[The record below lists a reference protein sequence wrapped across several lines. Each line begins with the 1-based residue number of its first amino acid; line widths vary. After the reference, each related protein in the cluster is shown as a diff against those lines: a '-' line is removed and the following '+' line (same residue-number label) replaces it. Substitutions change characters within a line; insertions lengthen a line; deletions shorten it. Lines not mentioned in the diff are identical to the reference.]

1 MIYKIPNGVS
11 NEKERSMSSAIIA
24 NSKTQKRC
32 KYCRKRWKRGE
43 GND

>member
-1 MIYKIPNGVS
+1 MIYKIPNGMS

-24 NSKTQKRC
+24 NSKTQKQC
-32 KYCRKRWKRGE
+32 KSSKKRWKKGE